1 MDDNLRQFLTRQN
14 LLPPLTLIELDKLA
28 TAFLAQHPGGDRER
42 LVIEINNHLWREV
55 MLSIPLD
62 RRLLLLPQCLRR
74 QPGCQ
79 ADFDELGLLCND
91 CGSDCQIAQ
100 LQRAADRLGVNTMVA
115 EGSGAVS
122 AIIADRDI
130 AGLIGVGCIDS
141 LKKAF
146 PRILERGLPAQ
157 AIILDG
163 CDCVNTKVDEE
174 AVLAALAYRPGKF
187 FDLRQIRIGV
197 EALFTSERLEQFL
210 GPTRSGSDRIV
221 REYLCANGKRHRP
234 VMAAAGFA
242 AAAGCPECLPEPVL
256 RAALS
261 IEFFHK
267 ASLIHDDIEDG
278 DDFRDHIETLHKKYN
293 LALALNAG
301 DLLIG
306 DGYRVLSKI
315 ADPAMKALLWETAAE
330 CHCDLC
336 VGQGMEFEH
345 LAPEPARILEMYAL
359 KTGKAFLAAL
369 SFGLICAGKFLEYRE
384 MLQAFSRLLG
394 IAYQI
399 RDDLDDRAAT
409 GANLLAVLG
418 ETAARE
424 HLARCRDELYGL
436 LSAVPDADLKLFL
449 FQLTGRVLDD
459 GN

>member
-1 MDDNLRQFLTRQN
+1 MDKMLGSFLARQKI
-14 LLPPLTLIELDKLA
+14 LPPLTLPELAKLA
-28 TAFLAQHPGGDRER
+28 DEFFAEHPGVDRER
-42 LVIEINNHLWREV
+42 VMIEINNRLWQDV
-55 MLSIPLD
+55 MSSIPLG

-79 ADFDELGLLCND
+79 ADFDELGLFCND
-91 CGSDCQIAQ
+91 CSSDCQIAR
-100 LQRAADRLGVNTMVA
+100 LQHAADELGVNTMVA

-146 PRILERGLPAQ
+146 PRILERGLPAL

-163 CDCVNTKVDEE
+163 CDCVNTKVDEQ
-174 AVLAALAYRPGKF
+174 AVLAALAYQPGKF
-187 FDLRQIRIGV
+187 LDLRQVRTEI
-197 EALFTSERLEQFL
+197 ESLFTPDNLERFL
-210 GPTRSGSDRIV
+210 GPVRSGSDWIV

-242 AAAGCPECLPEPVL
+242 AASGCPKSLPEPVL

-267 ASLIHDDIEDG
+267 ASLIHDDIEDN

-306 DGYRVLSKI
+306 DGYRVLGKI

-336 VGQGMEFEH
+336 VGQGMEFEN

-369 SFGLICAGKFLEYRE
+369 SFGLICAGKFSEYRE
-384 MLQAFSRLLG
+384 MLQSFSRLLG

-399 RDDLDDRAAT
+399 GDDLDDRAK
-409 GANLLAVLG
+409 GNANLLAAIG

-424 HLARCRDELYGL
+424 HLARCRDELYEL
-436 LSAVPDADLKLFL
+436 LAAVPDADIKLFL

>member
-1 MDDNLRQFLTRQN
+1 MDNMLGPFLTRQKV
-14 LLPPLTLIELDKLA
+14 LPPLTLPELA
-28 TAFLAQHPGGDRER
+28 TLADAFLAEHPGGDRER
-42 LVIEINNHLWREV
+42 LIIEINNRLWHQV
-55 MLSIPLD
+55 MRSIPLD

-79 ADFDELGLLCND
+79 ADFDDLGLFCNA
-91 CGSDCQIAQ
+91 CSNDCQIAR
-100 LQRAADRLGVNTMVA
+100 LQHAADELEVNTMVA

-146 PRILERGLPAQ
+146 PRILERGLPAL
-157 AIILDG
+157 AIVLDG
-163 CDCVNTKVDEE
+163 CDCVNTKVDEA
-174 AVLAALAYRPGKF
+174 AVLAALAYEPGKF
-187 FDLRQIRIGV
+187 LDLRQIRSRV
-197 EALFTSERLEQFL
+197 EALFTPERLEQFL
-210 GPTRSGSDRIV
+210 GPVRSGSDWIV

-234 VMAAAGFA
+234 VMAAAGFV
-242 AAAGCPECLPEPVL
+242 AAAGCQNGLPEAVL

-267 ASLIHDDIEDG
+267 ASLIHDDIEDN
-278 DDFRDHIETLHKKYN
+278 DDFRDHVETLHKKYN

-306 DGYRVLSKI
+306 DGYRVLSQI

-336 VGQGMEFEH
+336 VGQGMEFENIS
-345 LAPEPARILEMYAL
+345 PEPARILEMYAL

-369 SFGLICAGKFLEYRE
+369 SFGLICAGKFLAYRE
-384 MLQAFSRLLG
+384 MLQKFSRLLG

-399 RDDLDDRAAT
+399 RDDLDDRAA
-409 GANLLAVLG
+409 GSVNLLAVLG
-418 ETAARE
+418 ETATRE
-424 HLARCRDELYGL
+424 HLARCHDELYEL
-436 LSAVPDADLKLFL
+436 LAAVPDADLKLFL